1 MLLHNYLDS
10 DTYTASLVKNN
21 LATITNSEIQSIKKR
36 VDFYVSHYAS
46 IKKIN
51 SESRERQL
59 DFLLNLKNII
69 ETEIKG
75 RSTDYSFVLK

>member
-1 MLLHNYLDS
+1 MLLHNYFDT

-21 LATITNSEIQSIKKR
+21 LAGIPSSEIQSIKKR
-36 VDFYVSHYAS
+36 IDFYVNHY
-46 IKKIN
+46 KISTQKTN
-51 SESRERQL
+51 SESKERQI

-75 RSTDYSFVLK
+75 RCLIA